1 MELVVLVS
9 VLSTL
14 GIVGLFSSILILRM
28 RLKNKVDKELFEGE
42 IRSLYSLF
50 SDIERNNRISE
61 ERMSNQISRYYDDL
75 YSQFKNTCEKHKEK
89 K

>member
-28 RLKNKVDKELFEGE
+28 SLKNKVDKELFEGE

-75 YSQFKNTCEKHKEK
+75 YSQIKNTCEKHKEK

>member
-42 IRSLYSLF
+42 IRGLYNLF
-50 SDIERNNRISE
+50 SDLERNNRISE

-75 YSQFKNTCEKHKEK
+75 YSQFKNTCDKHKEK

>member
-14 GIVGLFSSILILRM
+14 GVVGLFSSILILRM

-42 IRSLYSLF
+42 IRALYNLF
-50 SDIERNNRISE
+50 SDLERNNRISE

-75 YSQFKNTCEKHKEK
+75 YSQFKTTCDKHKEK

>member
-1 MELVVLVS
+1 MELVILVS

-28 RLKNKVDKELFEGE
+28 NLKNKVDKELFEGE

-75 YSQFKNTCEKHKEK
+75 YSQFKNTCEKQKEK

>member
-28 RLKNKVDKELFEGE
+28 NLKNKVDKELFEGE